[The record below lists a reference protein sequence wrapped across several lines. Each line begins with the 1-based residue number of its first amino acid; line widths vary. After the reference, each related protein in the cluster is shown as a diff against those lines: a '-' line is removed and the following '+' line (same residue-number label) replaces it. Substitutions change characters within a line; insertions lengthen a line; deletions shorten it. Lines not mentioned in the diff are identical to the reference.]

1 MGFGL
6 WYSKQLDN
14 TFRKAEKKK
23 KNVASFE
30 GRNKTKKNVFC
41 RLINVCFVPEQQQRS
56 QHLCK

>member
-6 WYSKQLDN
+6 WYSKQPDN

-30 GRNKTKKNVFC
+30 GKIRQKKMCSAV
-41 RLINVCFVPEQQQRS
+41 
-56 QHLCK
+56 